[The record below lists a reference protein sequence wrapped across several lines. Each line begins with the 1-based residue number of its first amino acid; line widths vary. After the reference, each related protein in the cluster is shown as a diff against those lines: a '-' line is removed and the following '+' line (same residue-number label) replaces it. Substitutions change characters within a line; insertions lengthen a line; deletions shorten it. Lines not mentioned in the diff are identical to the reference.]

1 MSLNKKANLIKTL
14 RQFADILE
22 KDSVEVKGVSL
33 SLSQNTVEGVD
44 PDNYQYTTHHPD
56 GSKRIELNID
66 YYDAE
71 CDKRHESYDPMH
83 GILKCAEK
91 PL

>member
-22 KDSVEVKGVSL
+22 KDSVEVVDVYL
-33 SLSQNTVEGVD
+33 SLSQNMVEGVD

-56 GSKRIELNID
+56 GSKRIELSID

-71 CDKRHESYDPMH
+71 CDKRHEAGSPMQE
-83 GILKCAEK
+83 ILKYAEK